1 MLADIIVVP
10 DSWLGPVLTTITVGL
25 YGVLHSL
32 LAAPRVKAAANHAF
46 GLTATRYYRIVYNIL
61 GGLTFLPVLVIVAR
75 YPGNTL
81 YQIPW
86 PWSAISL
93 LGQFAAAILLVVGLW
108 QSDALQF
115 LGLRQWIEGENE
127 GNGKLSVRGLYGWV
141 RHPLYTAGL
150 LFIWLT
156 PVMTTSMLLLNLSLT
171 LYLYIGSVFEEQRLV
186 DEFGDDYIKYQQAVP
201 RLFPRPPHRSG

>member
-10 DSWLGPVLTTITVGL
+10 DSWLGPVLTAIAVGL
-25 YGVLHSL
+25 YGTLHSL
-32 LAAPRVKAAANHAF
+32 LAAPRVKAAAHHAF
-46 GLTATRYYRIVYNIL
+46 GLTTTRYYRIVYNIL

-86 PWSAISL
+86 PWSVISL

-127 GNGKLSVRGLYGWV
+127 ENGKLSVRGLYGWV
-141 RHPLYTAGL
+141 RHPLYSAGL

-156 PVMTTSMLLLNLSLT
+156 PVMTTSVLLLNLSLT

-186 DEFGDDYIKYQQAVP
+186 DEFGDDYIKYQQNVP
-201 RLFPRPPHRSG
+201 RLIPRPPRRSS

>member
-1 MLADIIVVP
+1 MLADIIVMP
-10 DSWLGPVLTTITVGL
+10 DSWLGPVLTAIAVGL
-25 YGVLHSL
+25 YGALHSL
-32 LAAPRVKAAANHAF
+32 LAAPRVKAAAHHAF
-46 GLTATRYYRIVYNIL
+46 GLTSTRYYRIVYNIL

-75 YPGNTL
+75 FPGNTL

-86 PWSAISL
+86 PWSVISL
-93 LGQFAAAILLVVGLW
+93 LGQFTATILLIVGLW

-115 LGLRQWIEGENE
+115 LGLRQWIEKENE
-127 GNGKLSVRGLYGWV
+127 GNEKLSVKGLYGWV

-156 PVMTTSMLLLNLSLT
+156 PVMTTSVLLLNLSLT

-186 DEFGDDYIKYQQAVP
+186 DEFGDDYINYQQDVP
-201 RLFPRPPHRSG
+201 RLIPRPPR